1 MLAIIIPYYKLTF
14 FEATLQSLANQSDK
28 RFKVY
33 IGDDASPEDC
43 SALLQKFEGKFD
55 FVYHRFETNLGGIS
69 LTQQWDR
76 CIALLTN
83 EEWLMILG
91 DDDVLGE
98 NVVEEFYKQEKQNV
112 KVFRFSTIVIDENNK
127 SISNQFTH
135 PILERAN
142 DFFFRKLN
150 NETRSSL
157 SEYIFKRTSY
167 QQHKFSN
174 YPLAWYSDDMAW
186 IKFSD
191 SSLIAS
197 INEAVIYFRYSD
209 ENISGK
215 KDNIHLKEEAKFLF
229 FQQILTKELVNFSTN
244 QILRLLI
251 AYEVLLR
258 NRNELNFSNIV
269 FLTYQYVK
277 IGKIYCLLRFLKR
290 QFIKMIKRDRK

>member
-1 MLAIIIPYYKLTF
+1 MLAVIIPYYKFTF
-14 FEATLQSLANQSDK
+14 FEATLQSLANQTDK

-43 SALLQKFEGKFD
+43 NYLISEFKGYFD
-55 FVYHRFETNLGGIS
+55 FTYHRFETNLGGIS
-69 LTQQWDR
+69 LTQQWER
-76 CIALLTN
+76 CIALSNN

-98 NVVEEFYKQEKQNV
+98 NVVEEFYKQNQKNIN
-112 KVFRFSTIVIDENNK
+112 VFRFSTIVIDENNEA
-127 SISNQFTH
+127 ISDKFNH
-135 PILERAN
+135 PALEKASTS
-142 DFFFRKLN
+142 FFRKLN

-157 SEYIFKRTSY
+157 SEYIFKRTLY
-167 QQHKFSN
+167 QQYKFSN

-186 IKFSD
+186 IKFSN
-191 SSLIAS
+191 STPIVS

-215 KDNIHLKEEAKFLF
+215 KDNIQLKKQAKFLF
-229 FQQILTKELVNFSTN
+229 FQQILTEELIHFSPK

-258 NRNELNFSNIV
+258 NLNLLNFSNIV

-277 IGKIYCLLRFLKR
+277 IGKLYCLLRFFKR
-290 QFIKMIKRDRK
+290 QFIKTIKRERK

>member
-1 MLAIIIPYYKLTF
+1 MLAIIIPYFKLTF
-14 FEATLQSLANQSDK
+14 FEATLQSLASQTDK

-33 IGDDASPEDC
+33 IGDDASPEYC
-43 SALLQKFEGKFD
+43 TSLLRQYEGLFD
-55 FVYHRFETNLGGIS
+55 FIYHRFETNLGGTS
-69 LTQQWDR
+69 LTQQWER
-76 CIALLTN
+76 CIALSNN

-98 NVVEEFYKQEKQNV
+98 NVVEEFYKQKRKNINV
-112 KVFRFSTIVIDENNK
+112 LRFATIVIDENNVP
-127 SISNQFTH
+127 ISGKFIH
-135 PILERAN
+135 PALEKAS

-157 SEYIFKRTSY
+157 SEYIFKNTSY
-167 QQHKFSN
+167 QQNKFSN

-186 IKFSD
+186 IKFSNPTQ
-191 SSLIAS
+191 IAS

-215 KDNIHLKEEAKFLF
+215 KDNIHLKEQAKFSF
-229 FQQILTKELVNFSTN
+229 FQQILTEELIHFNPK

-258 NRNELNFSNIV
+258 DCNLLNFSNIV
-269 FLTYQYVK
+269 FLTYQYAK
-277 IGKIYCLLRFLKR
+277 IGKIYCLLSFFKR
-290 QFIKMIKRDRK
+290 QFIKTIKRYRK